1 MVIRNCLK
9 LLTELS
15 GLELIIKEEE
25 LRLKELG
32 IDIDLNELLLTKLNQ
47 NNNKQGM

>member
-15 GLELIIKEEE
+15 GLESLIKEEE
-25 LRLKELG
+25 TRLRELG
-32 IDIDLNELLLTKLNQ
+32 IEVDLNELLLTKLNQ
-47 NNNKQGM
+47 YKQGM